1 MVPKLTLSQALPVKR
16 VQDGK
21 RRVFAKDGSD
31 FIGAV
36 R

>member
-1 MVPKLTLSQALPVKR
+1 MAPKLTLSQESRVKR

-21 RRVFAKDGSD
+21 PRVFAKDGSD

-36 R
+36 Q